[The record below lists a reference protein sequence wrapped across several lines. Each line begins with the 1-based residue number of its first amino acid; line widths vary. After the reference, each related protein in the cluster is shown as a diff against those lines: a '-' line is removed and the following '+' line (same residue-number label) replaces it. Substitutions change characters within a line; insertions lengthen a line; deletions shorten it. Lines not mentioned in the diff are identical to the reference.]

1 MYSMYVF
8 TRRFSRS
15 CPLPPT
21 LFSPLPFLSI
31 LLSSLIVSSPL
42 QEKVAKGNSLPPTAK
57 HEWAPTCEDW
67 TGGFSTES
75 RRWKVKLGEGRRGGW
90 HHATHHCL
98 PLHLSPSLE
107 KITKKRRKS
116 ILFSLLKK
124 ENSRPKDFKLGRR
137 YLLSVINDKHTLL
150 LNRKWKI

>member
-31 LLSSLIVSSPL
+31 LLSSLIASSPL

-75 RRWKVKLGEGRRGGW
+75 RRWKVKLGEGRRGGV
-90 HHATHHCL
+90 APRYTSL
-98 PLHLSPSLE
+98 PPPASLSFTRE
-107 KITKKRRKS
+107 NYKKRRKS